1 MFDNLTNEYSENP
14 EYEAITFE
22 ENEKEE
28 YDLSEKITINSILRA
43 TLVSFTNGLQVE
55 SLLSSLVSGYYLI
68 PKFQRKYIWKKKQ
81 VSNLALSLIKDVPIP
96 PLYLYVNNRKK
107 QVILDGQQR
116 VTSLFLYFNDLW
128 YEGTEEYHR
137 LDFCSIDV
145 KNNELRQEERKM
157 ALLDKNDELSY
168 AERSTKRKVI
178 NENIKRISLEL
189 KKMGVSRSKF
199 YIKDSEK
206 DIDISFSS
214 FSDDEKEFLRRKRLD
229 ITVVEC
235 KDSFSSKVYADIFKL
250 LNSGGKL
257 LSAQEI
263 RNGVYWELLLYDE
276 LFEVNKNTTW
286 RAIYGKESDVSK
298 DVEILLK
305 ILALNYYTVIKDNRI
320 KIEYDGTF
328 NWSNIMEEYSIESA
342 TWSKEKVLSQI
353 KLLTDFIDAIK
364 NINRA
369 VKKCNKA
376 VFEASF
382 VAYTKAK
389 CTEDIEYMWLCGLD
403 QEKEFQKGQVL
414 SNKKSVEDRLTKA
427 LYLIEEKYGVYH
439 S

>member
-43 TLVSFTNGLQVE
+43 KLVSFTNGLQVE

-342 TWSKEKVLSQI
+342 TWSKEKVL
-353 KLLTDFIDAIK
+353 
-364 NINRA
+364 
-369 VKKCNKA
+369 
-376 VFEASF
+376 
-382 VAYTKAK
+382 
-389 CTEDIEYMWLCGLD
+389 
-403 QEKEFQKGQVL
+403 
-414 SNKKSVEDRLTKA
+414 
-427 LYLIEEKYGVYH
+427 
-439 S
+439 

>member
-1 MFDNLTNEYSENP
+1 
-14 EYEAITFE
+14 
-22 ENEKEE
+22 
-28 YDLSEKITINSILRA
+28 
-43 TLVSFTNGLQVE
+43 
-55 SLLSSLVSGYYLI
+55 
-68 PKFQRKYIWKKKQ
+68 
-81 VSNLALSLIKDVPIP
+81 
-96 PLYLYVNNRKK
+96 
-107 QVILDGQQR
+107 
-116 VTSLFLYFNDLW
+116 
-128 YEGTEEYHR
+128 
-137 LDFCSIDV
+137 
-145 KNNELRQEERKM
+145 
-157 ALLDKNDELSY
+157 
-168 AERSTKRKVI
+168 
-178 NENIKRISLEL
+178 
-189 KKMGVSRSKF
+189 MGVSRSKF

-229 ITVVEC
+229 ITIVEC
-235 KDSFSSKVYADIFKL
+235 KDAFSSKVYADIFKL

-263 RNGVYWELLLYDE
+263 RNGVYWELLLYDK

-305 ILALNYYTVIKDNRI
+305 ILALNYYTVIKDNEI
-320 KIEYDGTF
+320 KIEYKGTF
-328 NWSNIMEEYSIESA
+328 NWSNIMEEYSIKSA
-342 TWSKEKVLSQI
+342 TWSKDEVLSQI

-369 VKKCNKA
+369 EKKCNKA

-382 VAYTKAK
+382 VAYTKTK
-389 CTEDIEYMWLCGLD
+389 CTEDIEYMWLCELD
-403 QEKEFQKGQVL
+403 KVKEFQKGEVL
-414 SNKKSVEDRLTKA
+414 SNKKSVESRLTRA